1 MANVISLSCFFICV
15 CSCFSFFFLSV
26 TSSFSLSG
34 EKVEVSARTWCCN
47 KVSATGRGVAIR
59 CQPGRGAAWYCLPL
73 DVVLLV
79 SICYRTLCCCC
90 VVSCAVFTGLL
101 LLLCCLHLPRSVVL
115 SSPASLCCVVFTC
128 LVLSCCLYLPRS
140 IASTASKSRTVS
152 NNATRY
158 GLMRLTG
165 LIDSGKVALDVKHF
179 SLNIC
184 HFNLLVE

>member
-1 MANVISLSCFFICV
+1 M
-15 CSCFSFFFLSV
+15 
-26 TSSFSLSG
+26 
-34 EKVEVSARTWCCN
+34 SARTWCCN

-59 CQPGRGAAWYCLPL
+59 CQPGRGAAWCCLL
-73 DVVLLV
+73 QDVVLLG
-79 SICYRTLCCCC
+79 SICCITLCCCC
-90 VVSCAVFTGLL
+90 AVSCAVVTGLL

-115 SSPASLCCVVFTC
+115 SSPALFCCVVFTC
-128 LVLSCCLYLPRS
+128 LVLLCCLYLPRS
-140 IASTASKSRTVS
+140 VVSIASKPLTVS

-184 HFNLLVE
+184 HFNLLVGVPLCSLPRYLASGVLVLFPCASRHF

>member
-15 CSCFSFFFLSV
+15 CSCFSFFFSSV

-34 EKVEVSARTWCCN
+34 EKVEKVSARTWCCN
-47 KVSATGRGVAIR
+47 KVSATGRG
-59 CQPGRGAAWYCLPL
+59 AAWCYLPQ
-73 DVVLLV
+73 DVVLLG

-101 LLLCCLHLPRSVVL
+101 LLLSCLHLPRSVVL
-115 SSPASLCCVVFTC
+115 SSPASFCRVVFTS
-128 LVLSCCLYLPRS
+128 VV
-140 IASTASKSRTVS
+140 STASKSLNVS

-184 HFNLLVE
+184 HFNLLVGVTLCSLPRYLASGV